1 MTELELPSTLTNK
14 HYSWGE
20 GKSHCWNPVYTHRC
34 CKEVEF
40 SVVCYSWM
48 SSASRIRF
56 QCCNTENTSEWKQH
70 VTMQKNSTRHVS
82 IGSIWD
88 ATIWD
93 STNKKWSRILSTW
106 NKQQWSRSLV
116 VWSNNG
122 AVTYSLKRKKK
133 FKISTTDSVQ
143 LQTTAVEPILENS
156 VVDYHNRIW
165 DWTVCGMHI
174 E

>member
-1 MTELELPSTLTNK
+1 LEHSIHTVAAEKLSLVWYAIRGSHQYREYDFSAATRKIHLSENNMSLCKKTVQRYVST
-14 HYSWGE
+14 G
-20 GKSHCWNPVYTHRC
+20 
-34 CKEVEF
+34 
-40 SVVCYSWM
+40 
-48 SSASRIRF
+48 
-56 QCCNTENTSEWKQH
+56 
-70 VTMQKNSTRHVS
+70 ST
-82 IGSIWD
+82 WD